1 MDSVLALERN
11 DLNTSSFLILLVM
24 IHLTFRTFK
33 DFFRISDV
41 IYLMAHDLFG

>member
-33 DFFRISDV
+33 DFF
-41 IYLMAHDLFG
+41 L